1 MSAME
6 YCFCM
11 TLQPFRSNLSVE
23 ERIKLRTPLVLVPV
37 ADVGLMLGPGPGPD
51 SGPGPGLGPGPGS
64 GSGPGPGTG
73 TCCRVIGVDETGK
86 IKMGYEG
93 QSRSEEG
100 QLIKM

>member
-37 ADVGLMLGPGPGPD
+37 ADVGLMLGPGPGP
-51 SGPGPGLGPGPGS
+51 GS
-64 GSGPGPGTG
+64 GSGSGPGTG

>member
-1 MSAME
+1 ME

-37 ADVGLMLGPGPGPD
+37 ADVGLMLGPGPGPG
-51 SGPGPGLGPGPGS
+51 SGS
-64 GSGPGPGTG
+64 GSGPGPG

>member
-37 ADVGLMLGPGPGPD
+37 ADVGLMLGPGPGP
-51 SGPGPGLGPGPGS
+51 GS
-64 GSGPGPGTG
+64 GSGPGPGPGPG

>member
-37 ADVGLMLGPGPGPD
+37 ADVGLMLGPGPGPG
-51 SGPGPGLGPGPGS
+51 SGS
-64 GSGPGPGTG
+64 GSGPGPGPGPG

>member
-37 ADVGLMLGPGPGPD
+37 ADVGLMLGPGPGP
-51 SGPGPGLGPGPGS
+51 GPGSGS
-64 GSGPGPGTG
+64 GSGPGPGPG

>member
-37 ADVGLMLGPGPGPD
+37 ADVGLMLGPGPGP
-51 SGPGPGLGPGPGS
+51 GS
-64 GSGPGPGTG
+64 GSGPGPGPG

>member
-37 ADVGLMLGPGPGPD
+37 ADVGLMLGPGPGPG
-51 SGPGPGLGPGPGS
+51 SGS
-64 GSGPGPGTG
+64 GSGPGPGPG